1 MNKRILSVY
10 FIFGFLVIKGR
21 AQEILTPED
30 AIRITLENNYDIRL
44 AENSYESDQLGVSA
58 GFAGMLPRVGLVL
71 NDNNSTQSLDQTRTD
86 GTERSLSN
94 AKNNSL
100 NYGVALDWTV
110 FDGFGMFA
118 RHEQLQELEKLGGAE
133 LKKAIL
139 TNVSNVL
146 ITYYDVVQQQ
156 QQLAVLDSTLV
167 ISEQRVELAENRF
180 IIGKASKLEL
190 LNAKV
195 DLNTDQTLKLK
206 QQESYNNT
214 KIQLNELLARDSK
227 TDFQVV
233 DEIAVDKDLFLPEL
247 EVLAKERN
255 PELLAQ
261 IINKQ
266 IAELELK
273 QVRAGRYPTII
284 ASTGYNF
291 ARSESSLGFTTSS
304 SSHGWNYGFSVSLNV
319 FDGFNQNR
327 NEKIAKIAIDNN
339 QLMIEQQKQAL
350 LSRLGTAFQTYQTNL
365 GLIVLEHRNENIA
378 KENLDITMEKYK
390 IGTIPTIEF
399 RTAQLNYINARLRH
413 SEAVLQAKLSEITLK
428 AISGSLSF

>member
-1 MNKRILSVY
+1 MSTRILSLY
-10 FIFGFLVIKGR
+10 ILFMLLVTEGR
-21 AQEILTPED
+21 GQDILTPED
-30 AIRITLENNYDIRL
+30 AIRVTLENNYDIRL
-44 AENSYESDQLGVSA
+44 AENSYEADQLGVSA
-58 GFAGMLPRVGLVL
+58 GFAGMLPRVNLVL
-71 NDNNSTQSLDQTRTD
+71 NDNNSIQTLDQTRTD

-94 AKNNSL
+94 AKNNNL

-110 FDGFGMFA
+110 FDGLKMFA
-118 RHEQLQELEKLGGAE
+118 RHEQLQELEKLGETE
-133 LKKAIL
+133 LKQAIL

-167 ISEQRVELAENRF
+167 ISRQRVELAQNRF
-180 IIGKASKLEL
+180 TIGKASKLEL

-214 KIQLNELLARDSK
+214 KIRLNELLARDGK

-233 DEIAVDKDLFLPEL
+233 DEMTVDKELFLPEL

-255 PELLAQ
+255 PELLTR
-261 IINKQ
+261 IISKQ

-273 QVRAGRYPTII
+273 QVKANRYPVIT

-291 ARSESSLGFTTSS
+291 SRTESSLGFVTNSN
-304 SSHGWNYGFSVSLNV
+304 SHGWNYGFSVSMNV

-327 NEKIAKIAIDNN
+327 SEKIAKIAIDNN
-339 QLMIEQQKQAL
+339 ELMIAQQKQAL

-365 GLIVLEHRNENIA
+365 GLIVLEHRNETIA

-390 IGTIPTIEF
+390 IGTITTMEF
-399 RTAQLNYINARLRH
+399 RTAQLNHINAQLRH
-413 SEAVLQAKLSEITLK
+413 NEAVLQAKLSEITLK

>member
-10 FIFGFLVIKGR
+10 FIFGFLVIKGK